1 MNVQSADMFAEEILQ
16 KNREEL
22 EELRQLLEAL
32 DELQNR
38 KPRIY
43 AISITSNA

>member
-1 MNVQSADMFAEEILQ
+1 MFAEEILQ

-32 DELQNR
+32 DELQNK